1 MTVRENISI
10 SGLQKSIKHLFLS
23 LKQEKQDSE
32 NYVKQLGIQTPSI
45 DKEIRYLSGGNQQ
58 KAIFARCLLTKPK
71 LLLLDEPT
79 HGVDVGAKAEI
90 YQIIDSLVKNDVGIL
105 LISSELT
112 EVIALA
118 DRILVMRDGEI
129 VRELFNNEAS
139 QENIMSFATS

>member
-1 MTVRENISI
+1 M
-10 SGLQKSIKHLFLS
+10 
-23 LKQEKQDSE
+23 
-32 NYVKQLGIQTPSI
+32 
-45 DKEIRYLSGGNQQ
+45 
-58 KAIFARCLLTKPK
+58 
-71 LLLLDEPT
+71 DEPT